1 MKSFITYKFKLSWV
15 KLHHT
20 SKETLQKIVDDIRA
34 FNPVV
39 PMLNKKIYGHFS
51 FSIEENLKYINAKV
65 EIDKNQFQGD
75 KEHGVEGESFLDE
88 PVSSRLKDILFAM
101 NLAYPGCIHIISSY
115 GSRDE
120 NISLKKFKYS
130 TDVTSLVYIEC
141 KWITFENLTIQ
152 QCWDWI
158 TSKTNFLSYIS
169 TTPIDRA
176 LFALSYESVANDNM
190 YIFYVMLGIESIY
203 NNGSNKEDSIM
214 EQLRRK
220 SQSLLGQLPQN
231 AIKSL
236 NEMYKMRSKLV
247 HGSANIFKCW
257 ECDDY
262 NENDYE
268 KLSIERN
275 HMITATGIL
284 LATIQKF
291 IKNNANTLNETIIV
305 KLE

>member
-1 MKSFITYKFKLSWV
+1 MNSFITYKFNLSWV
-15 KLHHT
+15 KLHHP

-51 FSIEENLKYINAKV
+51 FSIEENLEYINVKV
-65 EIDKNQFQGD
+65 EIDKNQF
-75 KEHGVEGESFLDE
+75 HGNNKHRVEDESVLDE

-101 NLAYPGCIHIISSY
+101 NLAYPGCIHIFSSY
-115 GSRDE
+115 GYRDE
-120 NISLKKFKYS
+120 NILSHKFYYS

-203 NNGSNKEDSIM
+203 NDRSNKKESIM

-220 SQSLLGQLPQN
+220 SQLLLGQLPQK

-236 NEMYKMRSKLV
+236 NKMYKMRSELV
-247 HGSANIFKCW
+247 HGSTNIFKCW

-268 KLSIERN
+268 KLSMERN

-291 IKNNANTLNETIIV
+291 IKNNANTLNETIEV
-305 KLE
+305 KSE